1 MTIREVIN
9 MLMEIFAMLGE
20 MFGGLFNKDSEAEG
34 EGEATT
40 PEA

>member
-20 MFGGLFNKDSEAEG
+20 MFGGLFNKSEDAEG
-34 EGEATT
+34 ETT